1 MRKGVVAI
9 VGRANVGKSTL
20 FNRIVGERVSIVE
33 DTPGVTRDR
42 IYAHASW
49 LTRDFSVIDTG
60 GIELAQRDFVKEIRM
75 QAEIAIEEADV
86 IIFVVNGREGVLPE
100 DELVARI
107 LQKSKKPVVLAVNK
121 IDDVNFRDAIYD
133 FYALGVGDPI
143 PVSSSHGIGVGDVL
157 DEVIALLPDEEEDDH
172 EGEIRFSL
180 IGRPNVGKSSLTNAL
195 LGEERVIVSDIEGT
209 TRDAIDTAFEKDG
222 QRYRVIDT
230 AGMRKRGKV
239 YENVE
244 KYSVLR
250 ALSAIEK
257 SDVILVLVDGERGII
272 EQDKHIAGYA
282 HESGKGV
289 VLVVNKWDL
298 VTKDE
303 KTMAKMTKKL
313 REDFKYLDYAR
324 IAFVSAKQGSR
335 VDTLFDL
342 ILEAYE
348 NQRKRVSTSVLND
361 VLIDAQAMNPTS
373 NFEGG
378 RLKIYYG
385 NQVAI
390 NPPTFVLFVND
401 PKFLHFSYKR
411 YLENKLR
418 EAFGFEGT
426 PIHIICRKRD

>member
-60 GIELAQRDFVKEIRM
+60 GIELEKRDFVKEIRM

-107 LQKSKKPVVLAVNK
+107 LQKSKKPIVLAVNK

-133 FYALGVGDPI
+133 FYALGVGEPI

-157 DEVIALLPDEEEDDH
+157 DEVIHLLPDDKEENH

-209 TRDAIDTAFEKDG
+209 TRDAIDTAFTKDG

-324 IAFVSAKQGSR
+324 IAFVSAKEGSR

-342 ILEAYE
+342 IHEAYD
-348 NQRKRVSTSVLND
+348 NQRKRVATSVLND

-390 NPPTFVLFVND
+390 NPPTFVFFVND
-401 PKFLHFSYKR
+401 PKYLHFSYKR

-418 EAFGFEGT
+418 DAFGFEGT